1 MKKALGKKAIRQRSA
16 WLASMFGCAAFLLLA
31 VKLYKVSVSSLASN
45 LLTTLLVLGVIL
57 IAAAGLVA
65 LIFMLRKWRK

>member
-1 MKKALGKKAIRQRSA
+1 LKKALGKKAIRQRSA